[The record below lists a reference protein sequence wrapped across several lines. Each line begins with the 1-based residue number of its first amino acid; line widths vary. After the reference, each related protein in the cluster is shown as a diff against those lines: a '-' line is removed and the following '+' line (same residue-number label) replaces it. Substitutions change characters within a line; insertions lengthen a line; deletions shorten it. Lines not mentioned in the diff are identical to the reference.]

1 LLIVEMII
9 SLNKRRFDSQRSA
22 SITSRVPENPVPSKG
37 PQSGLAWS
45 RYLNAIRGGDHRALA
60 ELYDAASSVV
70 YGLALR
76 ILSDRDLA
84 EDVVVEV
91 FAQVWRDAGKF
102 DPARGSATSWII
114 SMTRSR
120 AIDLLRSRK
129 RERAADPIDS
139 AAGIKSS
146 LPDPEELSCLSE
158 RRQFVRCALGTLT
171 VEQRE
176 AIDLAYFSGLSHS
189 EIAYKLGQP
198 VGTIKTRIRTAMIRL
213 REELLG
219 PLQECDIAQLEKDAG

>member
-1 LLIVEMII
+1 MII

-22 SITSRVPENPVPSKG
+22 SITSRVPENPAPSKG
-37 PQSGLAWS
+37 PQSGLDWS
-45 RYLNAIRGGDHRALA
+45 RYLTAVGVGDHSALA

-76 ILSDRDLA
+76 ILSDRALA

-114 SMTRSR
+114 SITRSR

-129 RERAADPIDS
+129 RERAAEPIES
-139 AAGIKSS
+139 AAGIKSA
-146 LPDPEELSCLSE
+146 LPTPEESSCLSQ
-158 RRQFVRCALGTLT
+158 RRQFVRRALSTLT

-189 EIAYKLGQP
+189 EIAFKLGQP
-198 VGTIKTRIRTAMIRL
+198 VGTIKTRIRSAMTRL
-213 REELLG
+213 REELRG
-219 PLQECDIAQLEKDAG
+219 SVQEVAIAQLEKDVG